1 LATAKK
7 TEPGIDLTGADAD
20 DSKPTE
26 DHEEQKRGRGRPSK
40 ASVGRD
46 LKTRI
51 GETIKEAS
59 EWAGKAG
66 DDELAQIL
74 REDGPKMAAW
84 FAYHAEKRARLAK
97 VLGRLFGEGSAFDF
111 GRAFGRL
118 LRALQTRVGAVVPRP
133 SHEEEEPGE
142 GDLEVL
148 GGDGQPG

>member
-1 LATAKK
+1 VGTLAKSEK
-7 TEPGIDLTGADAD
+7 PEEESGLDLTGGQA
-20 DSKPTE
+20 KPTT
-26 DHEEQKRGRGRPSK
+26 DHEEQKRSRGRPSK

-66 DDELAQIL
+66 DDELAEIL

-84 FAYHAEKRARLAK
+84 FAYHAEKRQRLAK

-118 LRALQTRVGAVVPRP
+118 LRALQTRVGSIVPRP
-133 SHEEEEPGE
+133 QIGGEDEP
-142 GDLEVL
+142 EVVP
-148 GGDGQPG
+148 GGDEQPG